1 MTGNPPLSSGWLQL
15 KTTLSHVDSP
25 VKSLGLLG
33 AAVEYEQSKR
43 FKTCIFFFRQDT
55 ILDLTKSALWKL
67 GYGGTKLVKKC
78 I

>member
-15 KTTLSHVDSP
+15 KTTLSHVGSP

-43 FKTCIFFFRQDT
+43 FKTCIFFFLIERRFACSFDR
-55 ILDLTKSALWKL
+55 
-67 GYGGTKLVKKC
+67 LVS
-78 I
+78 

>member
-15 KTTLSHVDSP
+15 KTTLSHVGSP

-43 FKTCIFFFRQDT
+43 FKTCTFFLDKIPFW
-55 ILDLTKSALWKL
+55 ILPNRSF
-67 GYGGTKLVKKC
+67 GN
-78 I
+78 

>member
-15 KTTLSHVDSP
+15 KTTLSHVGSP

-43 FKTCIFFFRQDT
+43 FKTCIFFFLDKIPFW
-55 ILDLTKSALWKL
+55 ILPNRRF
-67 GYGGTKLVKKC
+67 GN
-78 I
+78 